1 MLHDVSKINWFP
13 GHMKKGIDLIKKN
26 IKLIDLF
33 IEVVDARD
41 ADNTSNPELLALFP
55 NKPVIKIACKSDLS
69 NVKTSELIAGNFSKQ
84 NKKLRDEILNKI
96 ESYFKQKNM
105 NKKAK
110 GLINPVNRIMIIGL
124 PNVGKSS
131 IINFIAGRHK
141 VNVQNKP
148 GVTRHTQWIK
158 VTNTIQLWDSPGI
171 MPKKIS
177 TIEEAYKLITLRI
190 IKFEII
196 NEYEYFK
203 WFYDF
208 ITFKNYKSK
217 IEKFYGI
224 KETDN
229 NIDMINQVA
238 EKRGFLVKKNIFDLS
253 KAIKLIWSDFS
264 NGKICS
270 FSF

>member
-1 MLHDVSKINWFP
+1 
-13 GHMKKGIDLIKKN
+13 MKKGIDLIKKN

-148 GVTRHTQWIK
+148 GVTRHTQ
-158 VTNTIQLWDSPGI
+158 
-171 MPKKIS
+171 
-177 TIEEAYKLITLRI
+177 
-190 IKFEII
+190 
-196 NEYEYFK
+196 
-203 WFYDF
+203 
-208 ITFKNYKSK
+208 
-217 IEKFYGI
+217 
-224 KETDN
+224 
-229 NIDMINQVA
+229 
-238 EKRGFLVKKNIFDLS
+238 
-253 KAIKLIWSDFS
+253 
-264 NGKICS
+264 
-270 FSF
+270 